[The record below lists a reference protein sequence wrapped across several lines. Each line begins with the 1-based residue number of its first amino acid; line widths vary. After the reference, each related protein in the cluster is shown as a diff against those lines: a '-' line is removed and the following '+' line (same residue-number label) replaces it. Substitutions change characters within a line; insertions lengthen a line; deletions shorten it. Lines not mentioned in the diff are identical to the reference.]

1 MDNFEGLLVHFSEVS
16 DCLSLTHTAQKHRIV
31 VCDACSER
39 GLAGLVGC
47 QVGSGNVEFE
57 VPRYFLL
64 LLVQVTRLL
73 KCGNHRVFGKDLEHH
88 LADLEHTQGLSQ

>member
-1 MDNFEGLLVHFSEVS
+1 MDGESSSLVAVPSGVPQGSILGPLLS
-16 DCLSLTHTAQKHRIV
+16 
-31 VCDACSER
+31 
-39 GLAGLVGC
+39 
-47 QVGSGNVEFE
+47 VEFE

-64 LLVQVTRLL
+64 LLAQVTRLL